1 MNPFIRFGR
10 YFGEKST
17 KQKVLFVIV
26 VLLLSAFVFF
36 FIKGNFFDNRRTSSE
51 TSQTYSDST
60 SQSEGE
66 DAPQSASEHT
76 AKFHIGFFDIV
87 IMLALISVYV
97 VRLIIKRRNNRR
109 M

>member
-17 KQKVLFVIV
+17 KQKILFVIV

-60 SQSEGE
+60 SQNE
-66 DAPQSASEHT
+66 DAPQT
-76 AKFHIGFFDIV
+76 APENTTKFHIGFFDVV
-87 IMLALISVYV
+87 IFLALIAVYA
-97 VRLIIKRRNNRR
+97 VRWIIKRRNNRR

>member
-1 MNPFIRFGR
+1 MNPFIRFGK

-17 KQKVLFVIV
+17 KQKILFVIV

-60 SQSEGE
+60 SQSE

-87 IMLALISVYV
+87 ILLTLISVYV